1 MTRDADLAPRELDR
15 YEQAYNEHPFEAV
28 QAAMRKRVLLDI
40 LERRRPAR
48 VLEVGCGLDTLANHW
63 RLARHFT
70 IVEPAAAFA
79 ARAREDTRGRQEV
92 EVVEA
97 TLEAAAATLTDGYDL
112 VLVSSLLHEVVEGD
126 ALMAAVRAVC
136 GSDTLVHVNVPNA
149 RSFHRLLAL
158 EMGLIQSPSELSA
171 AQIALQ
177 QRRTFTVETLEIL
190 TTAHGFDIVERGGYF
205 VKPFTHGQMQD
216 LQENGFL
223 SPAMLEGL
231 WGMAKH
237 IPDLGSEIF
246 VNLRPAI

>member
-1 MTRDADLAPRELDR
+1 MTRDADLASRELDR
-15 YEQAYNEHPFEAV
+15 YAQAYDQHAFEAV
-28 QAAMRKRVLLDI
+28 QAAMRKRMLLEI
-40 LERRRPAR
+40 LDQRRPAQ
-48 VLEVGCGLDTLANHW
+48 VLEVGCGRDTLANHW
-63 RLARHFT
+63 REARRFT

-79 ARAREDTRGRQEV
+79 AGAREDTAGRQDV
-92 EVVEA
+92 EVIEA
-97 TLEAAAATLTDGYDL
+97 TLEQAAAELTGGYDL
-112 VLVSSLLHEVVEGD
+112 VLVSSLLHEVADAD
-126 ALMAAVRAVC
+126 ALMAAVFAVC
-136 GSDTLVHVNVPNA
+136 GPDTLVHVNVPNA

-158 EMGLIQSPSELSA
+158 EMGLIPSPGELSA

-177 QRRTFTVETLEIL
+177 QQRTFTAETLESL
-190 TTAHGFDIVERGGYF
+190 TTAHGFSVVERGAYF